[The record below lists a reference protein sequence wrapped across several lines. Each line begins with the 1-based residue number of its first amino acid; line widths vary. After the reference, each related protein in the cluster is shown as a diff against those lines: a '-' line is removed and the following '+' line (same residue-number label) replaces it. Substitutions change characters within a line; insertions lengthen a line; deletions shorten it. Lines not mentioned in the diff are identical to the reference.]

1 MSTRV
6 LEMQSMKKEEEM
18 HQMTA
23 QMINDFQKKMVCK
36 LGRYAKWA
44 TKLVKLDGE
53 TRIPQERFAT
63 KETKT
68 QQVFKMLEN
77 LTCT

>member
-23 QMINDFQKKMVCK
+23 QMINDFQKKMV
-36 LGRYAKWA
+36 
-44 TKLVKLDGE
+44 
-53 TRIPQERFAT
+53 
-63 KETKT
+63 
-68 QQVFKMLEN
+68 
-77 LTCT
+77 